1 MNVQEGLHNQMM
13 TDKVHSTMLDN
24 QKITI
29 RELSDELGLSFG
41 SIQSILTEDMG
52 MKWVS
57 VKFVP
62 KVLIVEQKETHL
74 AVARDR
80 LHCADQDAN
89 FMKTLITGDKSW
101 VYGYDPETKVEA
113 KNGTP
118 SSEQGESDIDSC
130 LQSQRCCSP

>member
-1 MNVQEGLHNQMM
+1 
-13 TDKVHSTMLDN
+13 
-24 QKITI
+24 
-29 RELSDELGLSFG
+29 
-41 SIQSILTEDMG
+41 MG
-52 MKWVS
+52 MKCVS

-62 KVLIVEQKETHL
+62 KVLIVKQKETYP
-74 AVARDR
+74 AVARDW

-101 VYGYDPETKVEA
+101 VYGYDPETKA
-113 KNGTP
+113 KTKNGTP